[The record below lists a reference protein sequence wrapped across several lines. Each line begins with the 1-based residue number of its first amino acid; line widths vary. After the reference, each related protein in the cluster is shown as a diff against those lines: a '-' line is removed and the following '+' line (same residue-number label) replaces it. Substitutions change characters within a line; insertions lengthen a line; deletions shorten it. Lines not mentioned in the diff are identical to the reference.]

1 MKDIR
6 ELVPTGTEKR
16 DLERQVEIPSGN
28 YPMYRAVQQEEGF
41 QLADYWR
48 AIRKRLWLVIGITI
62 LMTTLAAIYMA
73 KRPDVFQ
80 AKARVQIDSEQ
91 SNPDLITSD
100 RPMRS
105 NTGDTAYFNTQLQNL
120 TNDSLLRRVV
130 KELSLDTNPT
140 FLKMKG
146 EGSVSALQGFLR
158 SIGLSS
164 KPEKK
169 VESGIGEV
177 TNSSSV
183 ASSADIEE
191 AIRLAPFVDIL
202 KKNMTADPIRESR
215 ATNKD
220 TRLIELTFKDNSP
233 ELAAFVVNGISDVF
247 AKSNQEK
254 RTKTS
259 SGTSDYLQEK
269 IATYQTEIRNDE
281 QKLLNLKQ
289 KAGILETSENNTLA
303 IQQLEALS
311 KQLLEAENLRKL
323 AEAQYFSVK
332 GDPNKLK
339 ALTEEKMA
347 ADFTARN
354 NSLSSFVNEASKKI
368 ADLKVERQALLR
380 EYTPNS
386 DEVKDKDSQIKELEK
401 AVETNVLKNKTDL
414 ESYRKNIA
422 DAIITNLQREFNRT
436 KAVEEKIRVSYN
448 QQYGEA
454 QGQDNAGIQIKI
466 LDGRIKTNKEFLES
480 LTKQERENNVV
491 AVGSENNISVVDIAI
506 PPDVPISP
514 RRLTTVVAAML
525 LSTLFGAGLALF
537 LEYLDDTIHSTEEV
551 ETHLGLPAIAA
562 IPTIDATPKRRLLL
576 VGGKEEVDENY
587 NSELLI
593 YADPRSAL
601 AEAYR
606 QLRTSILLSTAGHAP
621 KSLLVTSS
629 LPAEGKTTTAV
640 NTAISL
646 AQTGAKVL
654 IIDADMRRP
663 RLHSIFNK
671 SNAQGLS
678 TLLSSEMTETDLL
691 ETVQQDEASK
701 VYLLASGPVPPN
713 PAELLGSEQ
722 MSTLMRKLESTFT
735 HIVVDSPPIASFT
748 DGVLVGSLV
757 DGVILVVHSGKS
769 SRQVIKRSKQLLQ
782 DVGAKIFGVVLNN
795 VNLKAQNSYYYQSYY
810 SQNYYRSSDD
820 E

>member
-6 ELVPTGTEKR
+6 ELVPTSPEKR
-16 DLERQVEIPSGN
+16 DLERQVDIPQGN

-41 QLADYWR
+41 RLADYWR

-73 KRPDVFQ
+73 RRPDVFQ

-91 SNPDLITSD
+91 ANPDLQTSD

-105 NTGDTAYFNTQLQNL
+105 NVGDTAYFNTQLQNL

-130 KELSLDTNPT
+130 KELNIDTNPA
-140 FLKMKG
+140 FLKMRG
-146 EGSVSALQGFLR
+146 EGSVSAWQGLLR
-158 SIGLSS
+158 SVGLAS

-169 VESGIGEV
+169 EEKGVGEV
-177 TNSSSV
+177 TNLSSV
-183 ASSADIEE
+183 ASGADIEE

-202 KKNMTADPIRESR
+202 KRNMTADPIRESR

-220 TRLIELTFKDNSP
+220 TRLIELTYKDNNP
-233 ELAAFVVNGISDVF
+233 ELAAFVVNGISDIF
-247 AKSNQEK
+247 AKTNQEK

-269 IATYQTEIRNDE
+269 IATYQTDIKKDE
-281 QKLLNLKQ
+281 QNLLDLKQ
-289 KAGILETSENNTLA
+289 KAGRLDTSENETLA
-303 IQQLEALS
+303 IQELQGLSRQL
-311 KQLLEAENLRKL
+311 QEAENLRKL

-332 GDPNKLK
+332 GNPAKLK
-339 ALTEEKMA
+339 ALADEKLA
-347 ADFTARN
+347 PDFTARN
-354 NSLSSFVNEASKKI
+354 MSLSNFVNEASKKI

-380 EYTPNS
+380 EYTDDSP
-386 DEVKDKDSQIKELEK
+386 EVKDKDSQIKELEK
-401 AVETNVLKNKTDL
+401 AIKTNVDKNQTDL
-414 ESYRKNIA
+414 DAYRKNQT
-422 DAIITNLQREFNRT
+422 DAIIINLEREFNRT
-436 KAVEEKIRVSYN
+436 KAVEDKIRVSYN
-448 QQYGEA
+448 KQYSEA

-466 LDGRIKTNKEFLES
+466 LEEKIKTNKEFLQS

-562 IPTIDATPKRRLLL
+562 IPTIDSAPKRRLLL
-576 VGGKEEVDENY
+576 VGGKEEIDENY

-654 IIDADMRRP
+654 IVDADMRRP

-678 TLLSSEMTETDLL
+678 TLLSSQMEDADLFQ
-691 ETVQQDEASK
+691 TIQQDEASK

-722 MSTLMRKLESTFT
+722 MSVLMGKLERTFT

-769 SRQVIKRSKQLLQ
+769 SRQVIKRSRQLLQ

-810 SQNYYRSSDD
+810 SQNYYRRDDD

>member
-1 MKDIR
+1 
-6 ELVPTGTEKR
+6 
-16 DLERQVEIPSGN
+16 
-28 YPMYRAVQQEEGF
+28 
-41 QLADYWR
+41 
-48 AIRKRLWLVIGITI
+48 
-62 LMTTLAAIYMA
+62 
-73 KRPDVFQ
+73 
-80 AKARVQIDSEQ
+80 
-91 SNPDLITSD
+91 
-100 RPMRS
+100 
-105 NTGDTAYFNTQLQNL
+105 
-120 TNDSLLRRVV
+120 LL
-130 KELSLDTNPT
+130 K
-140 FLKMKG
+140 
-146 EGSVSALQGFLR
+146 
-158 SIGLSS
+158 
-164 KPEKK
+164 
-169 VESGIGEV
+169 
-177 TNSSSV
+177 
-183 ASSADIEE
+183 
-191 AIRLAPFVDIL
+191 
-202 KKNMTADPIRESR
+202 
-215 ATNKD
+215 
-220 TRLIELTFKDNSP
+220 
-233 ELAAFVVNGISDVF
+233 
-247 AKSNQEK
+247 
-254 RTKTS
+254 
-259 SGTSDYLQEK
+259 
-269 IATYQTEIRNDE
+269 
-281 QKLLNLKQ
+281 LKQ
-289 KAGILETSENNTLA
+289 TAGILETSENNTLA

-332 GDPNKLK
+332 GDANKLK
-339 ALTEEKMA
+339 ALTDERMA
-347 ADFTARN
+347 ADITARN
-354 NSLSSFVNEASKKI
+354 NTLSSFVNEASKKI
-368 ADLKVERQALLR
+368 ADLRVERQALLR
-380 EYTPNS
+380 EYTPDS
-386 DEVKDKDSQIKELEK
+386 DEVRDKDSQIKELEK
-401 AVETNVLKNKTDL
+401 AVETNVSKNKTDL
-414 ESYRKNIA
+414 DSYRKNIA

-436 KAVEEKIRVSYN
+436 KAVEDKIRVSYN

-506 PPDVPISP
+506 PPDLPISP

-678 TLLSSEMTETDLL
+678 TLLSSQMEDSDLFA
-691 ETVQQDEASK
+691 TIQQDEASK

-722 MSTLMRKLESTFT
+722 MTILMGKLERTFT

-769 SRQVIKRSKQLLQ
+769 SRQVIKRSKELLQ
-782 DVGAKIFGVVLNN
+782 NVGAKIFGVVLNN

-810 SQNYYRSSDD
+810 SQNYYRSDD

>member
-6 ELVPTGTEKR
+6 ELVPTTTEKR
-16 DLERQVEIPSGN
+16 DLERQVEIPAGN

-73 KRPDVFQ
+73 RRPDVFQ
-80 AKARVQIDSEQ
+80 ARARVQVDSEQ
-91 SNPDLITSD
+91 ANPELQTSD
-100 RPMRS
+100 RPLRS
-105 NTGDTAYFNTQLQNL
+105 NIGDTAYFNTQLQNL

-130 KELSLDTNPT
+130 KELNIDTNPT
-140 FLKMKG
+140 FLKLKG
-146 EGSVSALQGFLR
+146 EESVSAFQSFLR

-164 KPEKK
+164 KPLKKEEKG
-169 VESGIGEV
+169 VGEV
-177 TNSSSV
+177 SDAGMV
-183 ASSADIEE
+183 ASGADIEE
-191 AIRLAPFVDIL
+191 AIRLAPFVEIL

-220 TRLIELTFKDNSP
+220 TRLIELTYKDNSP
-233 ELAAFVVNGISDVF
+233 ELAAFVVNGISEIF

-269 IATYQTEIRNDE
+269 IASYQTDIKNDE
-281 QKLLNLKQ
+281 QRLLNLKQ
-289 KAGILETSENNTLA
+289 NAGRLDTGENETLA
-303 IQQLEALS
+303 IQELQGLS
-311 KQLLEAENLRKL
+311 KQLQEAENNRKL

-332 GDPNKLK
+332 GNPAKLK
-339 ALTEEKMA
+339 ALADEKLA

-354 NSLSSFVNEASKKI
+354 LNLSAFTNEANKKI

-380 EYTPNS
+380 EYTTDS

-401 AVETNVLKNKTDL
+401 AIEAYNKKNQADL
-414 ESYRKNIA
+414 ENYRKNQT
-422 DAIITNLQREFNRT
+422 DAIITNLEREFIRT
-436 KAVEEKIRVSYN
+436 KSVEDKIRSSYN
-448 QQYGEA
+448 KQYNEA
-454 QGQDNAGIQIKI
+454 QAQDNAGIQIKI
-466 LDGRIKTNKEFLES
+466 LEEKIKTNKEFLES

-506 PPDVPISP
+506 PPNVPISP

-562 IPTIDATPKRRLLL
+562 IPTIDSSPKRRLLL

-646 AQTGAKVL
+646 SQTGAKVL

-678 TLLSSEMTETDLL
+678 TLLSSQMEESDLIETI
-691 ETVQQDEASK
+691 QQDEASK
-701 VYLLASGPVPPN
+701 VFLLASGPVPPN

-722 MSTLMRKLESTFT
+722 MSILMTKLEKTFT

-810 SQNYYRSSDD
+810 SQSYYRTDD

>member
-1 MKDIR
+1 MKEIR
-6 ELVPTGTEKR
+6 ELVPTSPERR
-16 DLERQVEIPSGN
+16 DLERQVEFPQGN
-28 YPMYRAVQQEEGF
+28 YPMYRAIQQDEGF
-41 QLADYWR
+41 QFADYWR

-62 LMTTLAAIYMA
+62 LLTTLAAVYMA
-73 KRPDVFQ
+73 RRPDVFQ

-91 SNPDLITSD
+91 ANPDLQTSD
-100 RPMRS
+100 RPIRS
-105 NTGDTAYFNTQLQNL
+105 SIGDTAYFNTQLQNL

-130 KELSLDTNPT
+130 KELNLDTNPS
-140 FLKMKG
+140 FLKVRG
-146 EGSVSALQGFLR
+146 DRSVSGWEGLLR
-158 SIGLSS
+158 SVGLAS
-164 KPEKK
+164 KSEKNDDK
-169 VESGIGEV
+169 GIGEV
-177 TNSSSV
+177 TN
-183 ASSADIEE
+183 ASSIATGADIEE

-220 TRLIELTFKDNSP
+220 TRLIELTYKDNSA
-233 ELAAFVVNGISDVF
+233 ELAAFVVNGISDIF

-254 RTKTS
+254 RSKTS

-269 IATYQTEIRNDE
+269 IATYQTDIKRDE
-281 QKLLNLKQ
+281 QKLFDLKREG
-289 KAGILETSENNTLA
+289 GILETSEKETLA
-303 IQQLEALS
+303 IQQLQGLS
-311 KQLLEAENLRKL
+311 KQLQEAENTRKL

-332 GDPNKLK
+332 GNPAKLK
-339 ALTEEKMA
+339 ALADEKLA
-347 ADFTARN
+347 PDFTARN
-354 NSLSSFVNEASKKI
+354 NNLSAFINEASKRI

-380 EYTPNS
+380 EYTDDS
-386 DEVKDKDSQIKELEK
+386 LEVKDKESQIKELEK
-401 AVETNVLKNKTDL
+401 AIKTNVDKNQSDL
-414 ESYRKNIA
+414 DAYRKNQTI
-422 DAIITNLQREFNRT
+422 AIITNLEREYLRT
-436 KAVEEKIRVSYN
+436 KDVEQKIRNSYDK
-448 QQYGEA
+448 QYREA
-454 QGQDNAGIQIKI
+454 EGQNNAGIQIKI
-466 LDGRIKTNKEFLES
+466 LEEKIKTNKEFLES
-480 LTKQERENNVV
+480 LTKQERENNVI

-506 PPDVPISP
+506 PPELPISP
-514 RRLTTVVAAML
+514 RRLTTVLAAML

-562 IPTIDATPKRRLLL
+562 IPTIDSAPKRRLLL
-576 VGGKEEVDENY
+576 VGGKEEVDEHY

-678 TLLSSEMTETDLL
+678 TLLSSEMNEIDLI
-691 ETVQQDEASK
+691 ESIQQDDASK
-701 VYLLASGPVPPN
+701 VHLLPSGPVPPN

-722 MSTLMRKLESTFT
+722 MTILMRKLEATFT

-769 SRQVIKRSKQLLQ
+769 SRQVIKRSRQLLQ

-810 SQNYYRSSDD
+810 SQNYYRSDD